1 MREVRAAGQYHS
13 MESMLEKIDLVNP
26 AFLRKGEAGSV
37 DANGYKHSD
46 SVCIGSSRAK
56 EGPESATSNLVC
68 NGSSS
73 ANIKFN
79 HEIGNT
85 VSIGSPHEETVKRDM
100 TLVCTVC
107 KRVNTFLYQESGV
120 RFSSSLFDVNDP
132 CILTCVCSLCQIKKH
147 QVAVEDPSRDCGLD
161 FDSLQQ
167 KVRPFTNGLACMG
180 PPDAHLG
187 AGMGTHA
194 LPTLEGVGEG
204 EQAKGQMPQPCQYV
218 PPAPRRAGLGERSRD
233 SVLRL
238 RQYGEG
244 AAPRPNEKRKPDL
257 PRPLPG
263 DSVGGGAITPRL
275 R

>member
-1 MREVRAAGQYHS
+1 MH
-13 MESMLEKIDLVNP
+13 
-26 AFLRKGEAGSV
+26 
-37 DANGYKHSD
+37 
-46 SVCIGSSRAK
+46 
-56 EGPESATSNLVC
+56 
-68 NGSSS
+68 
-73 ANIKFN
+73 
-79 HEIGNT
+79 
-85 VSIGSPHEETVKRDM
+85 M
-100 TLVCTVC
+100 T
-107 KRVNTFLYQESGV
+107 K
-120 RFSSSLFDVNDP
+120 
-132 CILTCVCSLCQIKKH
+132 IKKH

-204 EQAKGQMPQPCQYV
+204 EQAKGQMPHPCQYV

-263 DSVGGGAITPRL
+263 DSVGGGAITPREGGSVSGNPVQGLEMQFPTL
-275 R
+275 REPGKEGDEDLAIGQSGAIRFFPEKASKFS